1 MRLHRVCL
9 SALPALMGM
18 ALSVSAFAVQTPN
31 GASSTPAAALNLQT
45 FATAPL
51 KPTTGRMKCD
61 RRDLIETNVVVE
73 RGVDG
78 DTIMVQAES
87 GSYSV
92 RMLGIDTPETHY
104 LGKSQGEWGEKAADR
119 MKKILPPGTEVTL
132 EFNSEGC
139 DKYGRVLA
147 YVFKDGKNINAQ
159 MAKEGWAVSYCVG
172 PDTNYCEEIGDYVNK
187 AIKAKKGMF
196 SDPDLELP
204 YDWRRRVSNRG
215 WESYVGNLRTKEVF
229 SPGNNDKV
237 PVGDRVFFM
246 DRRDIHAPFALGRY

>member
-1 MRLHRVCL
+1 MHLHKVCL
-9 SALPALMGM
+9 T
-18 ALSVSAFAVQTPN
+18 ALSLALSATAFAYEVPN
-31 GASSTPAAALNLQT
+31 GASATPSAALGLQT
-45 FATAPL
+45 FATEAAP
-51 KPTTGRMKCD
+51 KQTTGRAKCD
-61 RRDLIETNVVVE
+61 RHNLPDTNAVVD

-78 DTIMVQAES
+78 DTVMVRTDS
-87 GSYSV
+87 GVYSV

-104 LGKSQGEWGEKAADR
+104 LGKSQGEWGEKAAAR
-119 MKKILPPGTEVTL
+119 LKVILPVGSDITL

-147 YVFKDGKNINAQ
+147 YVFKGKKNINAQ

-172 PDTNYCEEIGDYVNK
+172 PDTKYCDEIGDSVNA
-187 AIKAKKGMF
+187 AIAAKKGMF

-215 WESYVGNLRTKEVF
+215 WESYVGNLRTHEVF
-229 SPGNNDKV
+229 EPGSNDRV

-246 DRRDIHAPFALGRY
+246 NRYDIHAPFALAN